1 LPSLSRSE
9 TPVWISPETTLCRCE
24 TGEDLAGFFDFTD
37 LEPREKDCPEAR
49 DNSQFPP
56 LVERWQSGLTR
67 TPGKRE

>member
-1 LPSLSRSE
+1 MKHPKPMEVRRRF
-9 TPVWISPETTLCRCE
+9 WPEFADYL
-24 TGEDLAGFFDFTD
+24 GLQ
-37 LEPREKDCPEAR
+37 LREKDCPEAR

>member
-1 LPSLSRSE
+1 MRLV
-9 TPVWISPETTLCRCE
+9 VWVNSFLICRE
-24 TGEDLAGFFDFTD
+24 VHEENWPGFRFPA
-37 LEPREKDCPEAR
+37 LVLREKDCPEAR